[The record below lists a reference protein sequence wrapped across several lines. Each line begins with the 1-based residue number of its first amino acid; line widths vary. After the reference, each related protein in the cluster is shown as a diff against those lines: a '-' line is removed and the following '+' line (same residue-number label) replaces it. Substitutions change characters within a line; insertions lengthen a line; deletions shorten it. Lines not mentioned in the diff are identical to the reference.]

1 MSMNS
6 KLSDAGALATSALAI
21 LRVIDSLRRLPT
33 STAIFVAAMMTPP
46 ERLSEVQCS
55 GLRKIGAYRWHPG
68 VISRLSDLES
78 EVQNLAACQ
87 ARERAAGQRGTKFP
101 RPQRRA
107 VRYLERVAQGDSRDG
122 RYQKPQPAEQH
133 HPDAGQTQAEAPG
146 GAAIGELDDAENQ
159 PDYPECQM
167 GSDCT
172 HCHIL
177 LKFDGA
183 G

>member
-33 STAIFVAAMMTPP
+33 STAIFFAAMMTPP

-55 GLRKIGAYRWHPG
+55 GFRKIGAYRWHPG

-87 ARERAAGQRGTKFP
+87 ARERAAGQRGT
-101 RPQRRA
+101 
-107 VRYLERVAQGDSRDG
+107 VRCLERVAQGDSRDG

-133 HPDAGQTQAEAPG
+133 HPDAGQTQAEALG
-146 GAAIGELDDAENQ
+146 GAAIGELDDADSDAENQ

-167 GSDCT
+167 GSDCA